1 MSDQLQL
8 VYSNLAAL
16 GAKRLFALAAVALAV
31 LAIVGGSAFYLN
43 RPAYETLYVGLER
56 GDVSRI
62 GVVLGDAG
70 VPYDVDSSGT
80 SVLVPVGG
88 SSTARMILAEKGLPT
103 SSGAGYELFDNL
115 GSLGLTSFMQE
126 VTRVRALEGEIARSI
141 QTINGV
147 KAARVH
153 IVMSESGSFRR
164 EERKPTA
171 SVIVKTNGANDTRIA
186 YSIRHLVAAAVPS
199 LASENVTVLDASG
212 KLMAAGEDP
221 LSNMLTSNMSIEHM
235 IEKQIGENI
244 RRALTPYLGPDNFRT
259 SIRADIN
266 TDRKQIEETIFDPD
280 SRIERSVQV
289 VKTEE
294 SASQEGGGAE
304 PVTVEQ
310 ALPGEEEEAGAGPQ
324 SSENRERR
332 EETTNY
338 ELSSKKIATVSSGYT
353 VEKMSIAVVINRARL
368 LTTLGSGATDAQ
380 IAESISEIRN
390 VVATTAG
397 LDETR
402 GDAINITAVEFLEAE
417 KVEPLA
423 AGGFLS
429 TAGRHVGTAINALA
443 FVVVSL
449 LVLFLGVKPLIKAIN
464 EIPGQQKGMGN
475 VGATAAAE
483 SLPGEADMAEIA
495 SDDAAAPLKLPPG
508 IEEETDD
515 LLSRMKQMP
524 QERLEAIVD
533 LDEERSA
540 QVLRNWAFE
549 AAA

>member
-1 MSDQLQL
+1 MPDQLQL
-8 VYSNLAAL
+8 VYSNIVSL
-16 GAKRLFALAAVALAV
+16 GARRLLALAGAALAV
-31 LAIVGGSAFYLN
+31 LLLVGGGAYYLN

-62 GVVLGDAG
+62 GIVLGEAG
-70 VPYDVDSSGT
+70 VSYDVDSSGT
-80 SVLVPVGG
+80 SILVPVG
-88 SSTARMILAEKGLPT
+88 SSSSARMILAEKGLPT

-153 IVMSESGSFRR
+153 IVMSESGNFRR
-164 EERKPTA
+164 QERKPTA
-171 SVIVKTNGANDTRIA
+171 SVIVRTNGSRDNRIA
-186 YSIRHLVAAAVPS
+186 YSIRHLVAAAVPGLS
-199 LASENVTVLDASG
+199 SENVTVLDASG
-212 KLMAAGEDP
+212 RLMAAGEDP

-235 IEKQIGENI
+235 IEKQISENI
-244 RRALTPYLGPDNFRT
+244 RRALTPYLGADNFRT
-259 SIRADIN
+259 SIRTDIN

-294 SASQEGGGAE
+294 SASQESGAE

-310 ALPGEEEEAGAGPQ
+310 ALPGETEETGSGPQ
-324 SSENRERR
+324 STENRERR

-368 LTTLGSGATDAQ
+368 TEVLGANATAAQ
-380 IAESISEIRN
+380 IAERISEIRN

-397 LDETR
+397 FDEAR
-402 GDAINITAVEFLEAE
+402 GDAINITAVEFLAPEDLQ
-417 KVEPLA
+417 PA
-423 AGGFLS
+423 AATSIFAD
-429 TAGRHVGTAINALA
+429 AGKHVGTAINALA
-443 FVVVSL
+443 FIAVAL
-449 LVLFLGVKPLIKAIN
+449 LVLFLGIKPLIRAIG
-464 EIPGQQKGMGN
+464 EIPPPAATQTSEN
-475 VGATAAAE
+475 TAAMDQ
-483 SLPGEADMAEIA
+483 LEADADLSEIA
-495 SDDAAAPLKLPPG
+495 SDDPSAPLRLPPG

>member
-1 MSDQLQL
+1 MPDQLQQ

-16 GAKRLFALAAVALAV
+16 GARRLIVMAAAAFAV
-31 LAIVGGSAFYLN
+31 LAIIASSAFYLN

-62 GVVLGDAG
+62 GVVLSDAG

-164 EERKPTA
+164 DERKPTA
-171 SVIVKTNGANDTRIA
+171 SVIVKTDGSNDTRVA
-186 YSIRHLVAAAVPS
+186 HSIRHLVAAAVPS

-294 SASQEGGGAE
+294 SASQEGGAE

-310 ALPGEEEEAGAGPQ
+310 NLPGEEEEGVAGPQ

-353 VEKMSIAVVINRARL
+353 VEKMSIAVIINRSRL
-368 LTTLGSGATDAQ
+368 LAVLGSNATAEQ
-380 IAESISEIRN
+380 VAESLSEIRN

-397 LDETR
+397 FNEGR
-402 GDAINITAVEFLEAE
+402 GDAINITAVEFLEVENAE
-417 KVEPLA
+417 PA
-423 AGGFLS
+423 AASSVLS
-429 TAGRHVGTAINALA
+429 EAGRHVGTAINALA
-443 FVVVSL
+443 FIVVSL
-449 LVLFLGVKPLIKAIN
+449 LVLFLGIKPLIRAIN
-464 EIPGQQKGMGN
+464 SVPGQQQGLRE
-475 VGATAAAE
+475 VGSPAAVE
-483 SLPGEADMAEIA
+483 SLPDDADLAEIA

-508 IEEETDD
+508 IEQETDD
-515 LLSRMKQMP
+515 LLARMKQMP

-549 AAA
+549 DAA